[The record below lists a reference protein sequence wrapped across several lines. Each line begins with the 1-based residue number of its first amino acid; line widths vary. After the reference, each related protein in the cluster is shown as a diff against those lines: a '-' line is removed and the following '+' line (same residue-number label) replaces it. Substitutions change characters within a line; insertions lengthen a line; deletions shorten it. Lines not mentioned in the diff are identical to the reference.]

1 MRVLLVQKFSV
12 IEPLG
17 LMVLGNAMRR
27 YGHEVKYFLYS
38 GNAQILFDFD
48 VTQFD
53 VVGFSTYTGNHIEV
67 YECCEYL
74 KSIGVKTAIGGPHAT
89 FFYDECKHYADY
101 VFRGESVLSFPILND
116 KDIFPLVEPNHLIPD
131 RRGFYKDS
139 PFHRNNRIKNIM
151 TSFGCPFT
159 CSYCYNS
166 LYRELYPN
174 LKVRLRSVDSVVE
187 EAKGLDADLI
197 FFQDD
202 FFGYK
207 KSWLEEFNQKWEKR
221 PYHAQMRIE
230 MLDEYK
236 IQLLRESGCISVT
249 IAIEAYSEEYRATVL
264 NRKMK
269 NDVIYQ
275 NCKMI
280 LNSGMGLR
288 TEQMLGLPN
297 TTLEDELLLL
307 KFNCE
312 IKPTIAW
319 TSIFQPYRG
328 TALGE
333 YCVKNNLY
341 EGNNED
347 VAASFFKESVLNY
360 PSERKEEI
368 KKLQEVF
375 AMCAHI
381 PNGWEYAEKIIR
393 HNDNNLK
400 EHLYS
405 LLYRT

>member
-1 MRVLLVQKFSV
+1 
-12 IEPLG
+12 
-17 LMVLGNAMRR
+17 
-27 YGHEVKYFLYS
+27 
-38 GNAQILFDFD
+38 
-48 VTQFD
+48 
-53 VVGFSTYTGNHIEV
+53 
-67 YECCEYL
+67 
-74 KSIGVKTAIGGPHAT
+74 
-89 FFYDECKHYADY
+89 
-101 VFRGESVLSFPILND
+101 
-116 KDIFPLVEPNHLIPD
+116 
-131 RRGFYKDS
+131 
-139 PFHRNNRIKNIM
+139 
-151 TSFGCPFT
+151 
-159 CSYCYNS
+159 
-166 LYRELYPN
+166 
-174 LKVRLRSVDSVVE
+174 
-187 EAKGLDADLI
+187 
-197 FFQDD
+197 
-202 FFGYK
+202 
-207 KSWLEEFNQKWEKR
+207 
-221 PYHAQMRIE
+221 MRIE
-230 MLDEYK
+230 LLDDDR

-269 NDVIYQ
+269 NDVIYH
-275 NCKMI
+275 NCKKI

-307 KFNCE
+307 KLNCE
-312 IKPTIAW
+312 IRPTIAW

-333 YCVKNNLY
+333 YCVRNNLY

-360 PSERKEEI
+360 SPERKEEI

-381 PNGWEYAEKIIR
+381 PNGWEYAEQIVK
-393 HNDNNLK
+393 HDNNNLK